1 LAANQDPTVVFLEQ
15 ATPVSGLWDAF
26 LMPDVTRKLFKN
38 AFLLALKAGL
48 VKIRI
53 NSKLGTSGR
62 QVRHPTNVGH
72 DSLCTDK
79 KARTDSTVLA

>member
-1 LAANQDPTVVFLEQ
+1 
-15 ATPVSGLWDAF
+15 LWDAF
-26 LMPDVTRKLFKN
+26 LVPDVSRKLFKN
-38 AFLLALKAGL
+38 TFLLALKAGL
-48 VKIRI
+48 VKICI
-53 NSKLGTSGR
+53 DSKLGTSGR

>member
-1 LAANQDPTVVFLEQ
+1 
-15 ATPVSGLWDAF
+15 LWDAF
-26 LMPDVTRKLFKN
+26 LVPNVTRKLLKN
-38 AFLLALKAGL
+38 TLLLALKAGL
-48 VKIRI
+48 VKICVD
-53 NSKLGTSGR
+53 SKLGTSGR